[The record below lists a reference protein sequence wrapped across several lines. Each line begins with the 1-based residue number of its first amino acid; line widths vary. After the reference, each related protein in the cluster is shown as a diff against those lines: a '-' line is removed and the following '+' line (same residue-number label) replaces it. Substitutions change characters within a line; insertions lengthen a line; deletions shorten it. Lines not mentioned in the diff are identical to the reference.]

1 MPKLIGGAENRP
13 LGAPLGCD
21 RLAAAATGRERAKQG
36 SMTTIRQQRIQTAG
50 SGTFG
55 LLGSQRFGPLFA
67 AQFLSA
73 FNDNAV
79 KNALV
84 LMIAYSSDAAS
95 QKSAEI
101 LIPLAGGLFILP
113 FFLCSATAGQLAD
126 QLDKAWLIRLIK
138 VTEIGLMMVA
148 AAGVLLGSTTALL
161 AVLLIMGIEA
171 AFFGPLKYA
180 ILPDLL
186 PLGELVLGN
195 ALIEAGTFVAILLG
209 TIAGVLIAGRHGAV
223 WVAGL
228 IMAVA
233 VAAWATSLLI
243 PRIGPAAP
251 EIRPEW
257 NLFAATRRVIRE
269 AAREKIP
276 FHSILGITWFWLA
289 GAVYLS
295 QFPAYVRFSLG
306 GKETVVTLLLS
317 IFTVGIAIG
326 SLLCSRILGG
336 RISARTVPWGAFGIG
351 LFSIDLWLASP
362 AGGNGRALAGLGPFL
377 AVPAHWRIV
386 VDFLGI
392 AVSGGIFIVP
402 LYVLLQAAS
411 PRAHRARAIAANNVV
426 NAAGMVIAAL
436 ATMAVIA
443 AGISVPGLFLLIGAA
458 TLIVGVWFWRLLP
471 SLQLAPIACEGETP

>member
-1 MPKLIGGAENRP
+1 MTAIRAQRTEPTGA
-13 LGAPLGCD
+13 GA
-21 RLAAAATGRERAKQG
+21 A
-36 SMTTIRQQRIQTAG
+36 
-50 SGTFG
+50 G
-55 LLGSQRFGPLFA
+55 LLGSRRFGPLFA

-84 LMIAYSSDAAS
+84 LMIAYSTNAAS

-126 QLDKAWLIRLIK
+126 QRDKAWLIRLIK
-138 VTEIGLMMVA
+138 LSEVGLMLIA
-148 AAGVLLGSTTALL
+148 AAGVLAGSTTGLL
-161 AVLLIMGIEA
+161 GVLCVMGIEA
-171 AFFGPLKYA
+171 ALFGPLKYA

-186 PLGELVLGN
+186 PPGELVLGN

-223 WVAGL
+223 LVAGL

-233 VAAWATSLLI
+233 LAAWATSLLI
-243 PRIGPAAP
+243 PPINPAAP
-251 EIRPEW
+251 NIRLEW
-257 NLFAATRRVIRE
+257 NLFAATGGIIRG
-269 AAREKIP
+269 AAGEKIP
-276 FHSILGITWFWLA
+276 FIAMLGISWFWLA

-306 GKETVVTLLLS
+306 GKEVVVTLFLTV
-317 IFTVGIAIG
+317 FTIGIAIG
-326 SLLCSRILGG
+326 SLFCSRILGG

-362 AGGNGRALAGLGPFL
+362 SGMAGGALAPLGAFL
-377 AVPAHWRIV
+377 LAPAHWRIV
-386 VDFLGI
+386 VDLLGMSM
-392 AVSGGIFIVP
+392 SGGIFIVP

-411 PRAHRARAIAANNVV
+411 PRAHRARTIAANNVI
-426 NAAGMVIAAL
+426 NAGGMVIAAL
-436 ATMAVIA
+436 ATVALIA
-443 AGISVPGLFLLIGAA
+443 AGVSVPGLFLLTGAA
-458 TLIVGVWFWRLLP
+458 TLIIALWFWRLLP
-471 SLQLAPIACEGETP
+471 SLQLAPIACDGEVR